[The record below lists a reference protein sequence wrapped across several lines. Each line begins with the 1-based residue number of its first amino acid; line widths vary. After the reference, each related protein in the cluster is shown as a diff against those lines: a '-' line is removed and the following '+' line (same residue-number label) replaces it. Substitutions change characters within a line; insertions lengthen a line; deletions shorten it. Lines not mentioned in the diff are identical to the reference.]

1 MYIEKQTTSALMIIM
16 LANDFKERKNIDAKP
31 KSRDGEK
38 REVNVGD
45 FCQNKESLVLYCK
58 LD

>member
-1 MYIEKQTTSALMIIM
+1 MIIM